1 MDILT
6 QPAYGP
12 FISRALAKQQGLRH
26 YYTGNP
32 CKYGHVCHKYTKTGQ
47 CPECLLARSQR
58 PEIKQ
63 KLKERSQAEAF
74 KAAKRAYCKK
84 RYRKKNPVPRILH
97 ESGVHRKIAMNIRN
111 RVNLAIGRQS
121 KSASTMALLGCT
133 ISHLIAHLESLFQD
147 GMSWQNHGRDGWHID
162 HIRPCASFDLADPE
176 QQRQCFHY
184 TNLQPLWAGDN
195 LRKGSSTSS
204 AK

>member
-47 CPECLLARSQR
+47 CSECLLARSRR

-63 KLKERSQAEAF
+63 KIKEKSQTEEF
-74 KAAKRAYCKK
+74 KAAKRAYFKN
-84 RYRKKNPVPRILH
+84 RYRKKNPIPRLIY
-97 ESGVHRKIAMNIRN
+97 ESSIHRKIAINIRN
-111 RVNLAIGRQS
+111 RVNLAIGRQT
-121 KSASTMALLGCT
+121 KSASTMALIGCT
-133 ISHLIAHLESLFQD
+133 VPELVAHLQSLFQD
-147 GMSWQNHGRDGWHID
+147 GMFWQNHNRDGWHID
-162 HIRPCASFDLADPE
+162 HIRPCVSFDLSDPE

-195 LRKGSSTSS
+195 LRKGSST
-204 AK
+204 ANAR

>member
-12 FISRALAKQQGLRH
+12 FISRALAKQKGLRH
-26 YYTGNP
+26 YYTGNA

-47 CPECLLARSQR
+47 CPECLLARSRR

-63 KLKERSQAEAF
+63 KLKEKSQTKAF
-74 KAAKRAYCKK
+74 KASKREYFRK
-84 RYRKKNPVPRILH
+84 RYRKKNPVPRVVHQSSI
-97 ESGVHRKIAMNIRN
+97 HRKIAINIRN

-121 KSASTMALLGCT
+121 KSDSTMALLGCT
-133 ISHLIAHLESLFQD
+133 VPELIAHLESLFQD
-147 GMSWQNHGRDGWHID
+147 GMSWQNHGRHGWHID
-162 HIRPCASFDLADPE
+162 HICPCVSFDLSDPE

-195 LRKGSSTSS
+195 LRKGSSTAS

>member
-47 CPECLLARSQR
+47 CPECLLARSRR

-63 KLKERSQAEAF
+63 KIKEKSQTEEF
-74 KAAKRAYCKK
+74 KAANRAYLKK
-84 RYRKKNPVPRILH
+84 RYRQKNPVSRVVHQSSI
-97 ESGVHRKIAMNIRN
+97 HRKIAINIRN

-121 KSASTMALLGCT
+121 KSDSTMALLGCT
-133 ISHLIAHLESLFQD
+133 VPELIAHLESLFQD
-147 GMSWQNHGRDGWHID
+147 GMSWQNHGRYGWHID
-162 HIRPCASFDLADPE
+162 HIRPCVSFDLSDSE

-195 LRKGSSTSS
+195 LRKGSSTAS